1 MNTSKHI
8 WTHKG
13 WEALKNLRKNN
24 AEFFQTS
31 VETYVFGAA
40 CRQIRRPSFV
50 FGVKLFMSLLA
61 SQCRA
66 ARAMLGFS
74 QRDLAKHA
82 EVAHRT
88 IADFETGSRT
98 PHPRTLKAIRETLEK
113 NGVVFID
120 SDPAGP
126 TALGAGVRLRAA
138 EVASPQ
144 SSDEVPELSSGDLE
158 QWWDELTPDNN
169 SHKT

>member
-1 MNTSKHI
+1 
-8 WTHKG
+8 
-13 WEALKNLRKNN
+13 
-24 AEFFQTS
+24 
-31 VETYVFGAA
+31 
-40 CRQIRRPSFV
+40 
-50 FGVKLFMSLLA
+50 MSLLA

-120 SDPAGP
+120 ADPTGP
-126 TALGAGVRLRAA
+126 EALGAGVRLKTA
-138 EVASPQ
+138 EVTASK
-144 SSDEVPELSSGDLE
+144 SSDKVSGLSSEDLE
-158 QWWDELTPDNN
+158 KWWDELTPDNN

>member
-1 MNTSKHI
+1 MDSYNIGEHSKI
-8 WTHKG
+8 S
-13 WEALKNLRKNN
+13 EKNS
-24 AEFFQTS
+24 AGFFQTS

-50 FGVKLFMSLLA
+50 FGVKLSMSLLA

-120 SDPAGP
+120 ADPAGP
-126 TALGAGVRLRAA
+126 EALGAGVRLKATEIA
-138 EVASPQ
+138 PSQ
-144 SSDEVPELSSGDLE
+144 SSDEVSGLSSEDLE
-158 QWWDELTPDNN
+158 QWWDELTPDND

>member
-1 MNTSKHI
+1 
-8 WTHKG
+8 
-13 WEALKNLRKNN
+13 
-24 AEFFQTS
+24 
-31 VETYVFGAA
+31 
-40 CRQIRRPSFV
+40 
-50 FGVKLFMSLLA
+50 MSLLA

-113 NGVVFID
+113 SGVLFID
-120 SDPAGP
+120 ADPTGP
-126 TALGAGVRLRAA
+126 TALGAGVRLKAA
-138 EVASPQ
+138 EVTPSK
-144 SSDEVPELSSGDLE
+144 SSDEVSGLSSEDLE

-169 SHKT
+169 SHKK

>member
-1 MNTSKHI
+1 
-8 WTHKG
+8 
-13 WEALKNLRKNN
+13 
-24 AEFFQTS
+24 
-31 VETYVFGAA
+31 
-40 CRQIRRPSFV
+40 
-50 FGVKLFMSLLA
+50 MSLLA

-98 PHPRTLKAIRETLEK
+98 PHPRTLKAIQETLEK

-120 SDPAGP
+120 ADPAGP
-126 TALGAGVRLRAA
+126 EALGAGVRLKAT
-138 EVASPQ
+138 EIVPSQ
-144 SSDEVPELSSGDLE
+144 SSDEVSGLSCEDLE
-158 QWWDELTPDNN
+158 QWWDDLTSDND